1 MSRVTIGNLWVT
13 IGHLRVTVG
22 HLRVTIGH
30 LRATMDHLRL
40 TSIGYHYL
48 KVTVH
53 GSAKASDISVTVR
66 RGSVT
71 WRLKQGQVWSRNRQ
85 LENILMKE

>member
-1 MSRVTIGNLWVT
+1 MLPGVVG
-13 IGHLRVTVG
+13 LRSTGLVITVV
-22 HLRVTIGH
+22 LPVAAIV
-30 LRATMDHLRL
+30 A
-40 TSIGYHYL
+40 
-48 KVTVH
+48 H

-85 LENILMKE
+85 LENILMKER

>member
-1 MSRVTIGNLWVT
+1 MLLTKAKPAHSCDMGIGLILPVDVDAPFHAL
-13 IGHLRVTVG
+13 IDVLQ
-22 HLRVTIGH
+22 
-30 LRATMDHLRL
+30 
-40 TSIGYHYL
+40 
-48 KVTVH
+48 

-85 LENILMKE
+85 LENILMKER